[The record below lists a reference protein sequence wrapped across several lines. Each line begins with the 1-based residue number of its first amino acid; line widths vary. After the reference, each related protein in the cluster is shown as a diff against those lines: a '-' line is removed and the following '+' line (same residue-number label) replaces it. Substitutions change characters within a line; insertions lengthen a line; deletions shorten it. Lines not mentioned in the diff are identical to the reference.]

1 MRKRETSLATG
12 LEPEKLVPSSAFR
25 KSRLVGVVV
34 AATLLLAACAGG
46 EASEDVSADETSD
59 EATTEETTS
68 VEKEVISLAYG
79 IHLTENG
86 MNSVQFRDYIE
97 RVNAAMENYEIE
109 LEGFYS
115 GSLCTVQEQLQ
126 CVTDGRLDITMAM
139 SVFAPTEMPIT
150 TMTEIPFLTWKEEA
164 AALALRDLYEEN
176 EEYRQEFENL
186 DQKVLFFSLLPPNVH
201 GFTRPVETLED
212 LRGMNYRTLGYVA
225 NAFSAVGANPQS
237 IPTAEVFESLERGV
251 VEGFMGGFDFAA
263 NAGFQELTP
272 YWYDMVGVTV
282 TAPMTIN
289 LTKWNSLPPE
299 VQDAMTAEADAS
311 YENFWEDFAKPAYSA
326 LCEVLDESLEYL
338 GPFAENDEF
347 AAIGLPAVE
356 AVWLE
361 AQEGVISDPEGMLTW
376 YKDRVAQYEAEID
389 TPTPFELCTSI
400 TG

>member
-1 MRKRETSLATG
+1 MREGEVAFDSGAT
-12 LEPEKLVPSSAFR
+12 PAVPSSPSASR
-25 KSRLVGVVV
+25 KLRLVGI
-34 AATLLLAACAGG
+34 AATAALLLAACAGG
-46 EASEDVSADETSD
+46 GQESGEDSSAGGSSSGSGDS
-59 EATTEETTS
+59 AS

-86 MNSVQFRDYIE
+86 MNSVHFRDYIE
-97 RVNAAMENYEIE
+97 RVNASMENYEVE

-176 EEYRQEFENL
+176 EEYRQEFEKIN
-186 DQKVLFFSLLPPNVH
+186 QKVLFFSLLPPNVH
-201 GFTRPVETLED
+201 GFTRPVESLDD

-225 NAFSAVGANPQS
+225 SAFSAVGANPQS

-289 LTKWNSLPPE
+289 LDKWNSLPQE
-299 VQDAMTAEADAS
+299 VQDAMTAQAEAS
-311 YENFWEDFAKPAYSA
+311 YENFWVEFAEPAYSA
-326 LCEVLDESLEYL
+326 LCEALEEPLEYI
-338 GPFAENDEF
+338 GPFPENDQF

-361 AQEGVISDPEGMLTW
+361 AQEGVISDPAGMLAW

-389 TPTPFELCTSI
+389 TPTPFELCASI
-400 TG
+400 IG